1 MSTSRATSAFHRASP
16 RWPIVLGA
24 LAAAVIAVPIAQAGL
39 QWTLVGL
46 AAVCFAAVLLLARD
60 RAIVT
65 LVVLVLSLQF
75 LLHKSFG
82 DINEDIHS
90 GANAIFV
97 NNIDVLLIVLYG
109 FWLGSGRFRADIADA
124 MRKREVVIP
133 LLGSLAVLPSIVVAT
148 DLHLTIAELLR
159 MTWMY
164 LLFLYVAIRVRTRR
178 DVALLVVA
186 FFAIG
191 VAQSLIAALQWRT
204 GSSLGLSFLG
214 EESSL
219 GIRTIDEGEVLRP
232 TGTVVHP
239 IFLAA
244 LVAPIGL
251 IAMSLAIVLREQRW
265 RAACGFI
272 AAVAF
277 VPLVLAQARASL
289 LAAGVT
295 LALLVVAMIRSGK
308 LAITHVLIALAIT
321 GAVGLVFL
329 EPIQQ
334 KFADNLGTS
343 QFQLEIEARLELND
357 VAFAMIRESPLVG
370 LGLNQFE
377 TVQPTYDQYGLLFAG
392 NPVHNIYLLVAAET
406 GLIGLA
412 GFLAIY
418 VTAFVMALRSA
429 RANDPLLAGVGIGI
443 AAALTYFALEE
454 LLSFALRQ
462 EMPLALFWILSGL
475 AVACARMAG
484 EAKSTPFREV
494 TTDAP

>member
-1 MSTSRATSAFHRASP
+1 MSARATGVSHQIQP
-16 RWPIVLGA
+16 RWLIA
-24 LAAAVIAVPIAQAGL
+24 LAAVAAAVTAVPIAQSGL
-39 QWTLVGL
+39 QWTLVSV
-46 AAVCFAAVLLLARD
+46 AVVCFAAILLVTRD
-60 RAIVT
+60 RELLT

-75 LLHKSFG
+75 LFHKSVG
-82 DINEDIHS
+82 AINEDIHS

-97 NNIDVLLIVLYG
+97 NNIDVLIVVLYG
-109 FWLGSGRFRADIADA
+109 LWIGSGTFRADVTAA
-124 MRKREVVIP
+124 LRRREVVIP

-148 DLHLTIAELLR
+148 DLHLTFAELLR

-164 LLFLYVAIRVRTRR
+164 LLFLYVAARVRTRK
-178 DVALLVVA
+178 DVVMVLVA

-191 VAQSLIAALQWRT
+191 VAQAIIAGLQWRT

-219 GIRTIDEGEVLRP
+219 GIRTLDDGDVPRP

-251 IAMSLAIVLREQRW
+251 IAMSLAIVLRERRW
-265 RAACGFI
+265 RGVCGVM

-277 VPLVLAQARASL
+277 TPLVLAQARASL
-289 LAAGVT
+289 LAAAITVT
-295 LALLVVAMIRSGK
+295 L
-308 LAITHVLIALAIT
+308 LAIAMLRARLLAPTHVLVALAI
-321 GAVGLVFL
+321 GAGVGLVFL
-329 EPIQQ
+329 EPIQERLV
-334 KFADNLGTS
+334 DNLGTS
-343 QFQLEIEARLELND
+343 QFQLEIESRLELND

-377 TVQPTYDQYGLLFAG
+377 TVQPRYDDYGLLFAG

-406 GLIGLA
+406 GIIGLA

-418 VTAFVMALRSA
+418 GTALAMALRCV
-429 RANDPLLAGVGIGI
+429 RAKDPLLVGVGVGIT
-443 AAALTYFALEE
+443 AALTFFALEE

-462 EMPLALFWILSGL
+462 EMPLALFWILTGL

-484 EAKSTPFREV
+484 EARDIPPREV
-494 TTDAP
+494 NAGAL